1 MFEHNHKKKKKK
13 KKKSITKEKKIPSD
27 CCFKFL
33 AKGAGPND
41 LQEHMAARCYVFGAE
56 LFDC

>member
-1 MFEHNHKKKKKK
+1 MFEHNHKKRRKKQTQKKKNL
-13 KKKSITKEKKIPSD
+13 SD
-27 CCFKFL
+27 CCCKFL

-41 LQEHMAARCYVFGAE
+41 LQEHMAARCYVIGAE

>member
-1 MFEHNHKKKKKK
+1 MFEHNHKKRRKNKHKRKKN
-13 KKKSITKEKKIPSD
+13 PSD
-27 CCFKFL
+27 CCCKFL

-56 LFDC
+56 L

>member
-1 MFEHNHKKKKKK
+1 MFEHNHKKKKKTN
-13 KKKSITKEKKIPSD
+13 TKEKKSIRLLLQV
-27 CCFKFL
+27 F